1 MEYVF
6 SCFEGRKDAAVIWR
20 PHPLIESTLMSM
32 RPQYLKTYQE
42 LVQRFCQKY
51 GISGL
56 RVAFTPRVFTPCVI
70 GFWRETILLPDT
82 SYTHK
87 QLDYILRH
95 EYAHVRHHDGL
106 LDFALCLICV
116 LFWWNPSVLICRAV
130 AVRLCDHYGENYSAS
145 SSSTRKSSET

>member
-1 MEYVF
+1 MGLALWLPKYAV
-6 SCFEGRKDAAVIWR
+6 RLWAARNIPTTDDDR
-20 PHPLIESTLMSM
+20 
-32 RPQYLKTYQE
+32 
-42 LVQRFCQKY
+42 VQRFCQKY

-87 QLDYILRH
+87 QLEYILRH